1 MAETNDVKVSELFR
15 QWKVV
20 RSEMIDA
27 VRPLTVEQLD
37 WLPEGGKN
45 SIGDLLRHI
54 SETEHW
60 WFGDVVL
67 GGGTYRD
74 VTRDMA
80 PDIDTIIK
88 TLEHS
93 FHEYTLKVLESHR
106 VSDFESKYKIPGE
119 DYQVTLLW
127 VCQHVFEHECRHR
140 GQILMMM
147 RLQGMTPP
155 NV

>member
-1 MAETNDVKVSELFR
+1 MKLSELFR
-15 QWKVV
+15 EWNFV
-20 RSEMIDA
+20 RSEMIEA
-27 VRPLTVEQLD
+27 VRPFTTAQLD

-67 GGGTYRD
+67 GGGSYRD

-80 PDIDTIIK
+80 PDGKAIIES
-88 TLEHS
+88 LNRS
-93 FHEYTLKVLESHR
+93 FREYTLKVLESHM
-106 VSDFESKYKIPGE
+106 VSDFERKYKIPGE
-119 DYQVTLLW
+119 DNRVTLLW

-140 GQILMMM
+140 GQIFMMM